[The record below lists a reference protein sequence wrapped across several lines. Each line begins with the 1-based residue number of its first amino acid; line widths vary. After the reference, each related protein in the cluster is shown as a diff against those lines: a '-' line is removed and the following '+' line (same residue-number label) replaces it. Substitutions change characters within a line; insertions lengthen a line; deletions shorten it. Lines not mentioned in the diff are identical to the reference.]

1 MSVYRYFIKDL
12 SKKSQIDEFLNKE
25 LRKAGYSKV
34 ELTKTPMGT
43 RVIIF
48 AAKPGIVIGRRGQ
61 SVRDLTKVLE
71 EKFGLENPQISIA
84 SVELPELDPKIM
96 ATQIAMA
103 LERGVHFRRAAY
115 WAMGRIMDAG
125 ALGIEVIIGGKLTTQ
140 RARTEKFRQGLIL
153 KTGDQ
158 VDKQVLAAT
167 AHSQMKQG
175 LFGVKVAI
183 MPPDFDFL
191 DRPSMKGISPKPAA
205 EAAEISEEEVEEK
218 VEKEDAPRTE
228 EPAAEAVAE
237 KVDEKV
243 EVRLEEKEGEKTADS
258 EKA

>member
-12 SKKSQIDEFLNKE
+12 SKKSQIDEFLNRE

-34 ELTKTPMGT
+34 ELTKTPMGI

-103 LERGVHFRRAAY
+103 LERGVHFGRAAY

-125 ALGIEVIIGGKLTTQ
+125 ALGIEVTIGGKLTTQ

-158 VDKQVLAAT
+158 VEKQVLAAT
-167 AHSQMKQG
+167 AHSQLKQG
-175 LFGVKVAI
+175 LVGVKVAI
-183 MPPDFDFL
+183 LPPDFNFL
-191 DRPSMKGISPKPAA
+191 DRPSMKEISPKPAA

-218 VEKEDAPRTE
+218 VEEEDAPRTE
-228 EPAAEAVAE
+228 EPAAETVAE
-237 KVDEKV
+237 KIDEKV
-243 EVRLEEKEGEKTADS
+243 EVRSEEKEGEKTADS